1 MRSGHSTGKSAA
13 MAAAIWWKLE
23 CFDYSKVPCTA
34 PSAVQLRDILWAEV
48 AKWYRASVAAA
59 QAAGMPP
66 AYWLPALFEVT
77 QDKIFA
83 RGAPKEW
90 FAVARTSRPE
100 TPDALQGFH
109 ASDIR
114 VSDDGRSIIETLN
127 DTTRGQIMF
136 VIDEAAG
143 VSDRVFEVA
152 EGALASPNS
161 SLLMGGNPTR
171 GTGYFA
177 NSHKQN
183 RADYTTLHFRSG
195 ERQRPLFMQAAA
207 LKEKFKD
214 FREPHKACIPETPAI
229 CPPPGAV
236 SIAKQSP

>member
-1 MRSGHSTGKSAA
+1 
-13 MAAAIWWKLE
+13 
-23 CFDYSKVPCTA
+23 
-34 PSAVQLRDILWAEV
+34 VQNPV
-48 AKWYRASVAAA
+48 
-59 QAAGMPP
+59 Q
-66 AYWLPALFEVT
+66 
-77 QDKIFA
+77 
-83 RGAPKEW
+83 RGVIHLAW

-171 GTGYFA
+171 GTSESSPQTKVPLHEA
-177 NSHKQN
+177 SAPSPAINSPADRPPSPGA
-183 RADYTTLHFRSG
+183 RARSAALV
-195 ERQRPLFMQAAA
+195 EQHNWINFLDAAA
-207 LKEKFKD
+207 
-214 FREPHKACIPETPAI
+214 KAEERAWLDYMRRLFSDATAKID
-229 CPPPGAV
+229 AV
-236 SIAKQSP
+236 EQSQ